1 MPDSL
6 RIDRFMRLTE
16 VREACGLGSST
27 IYRHIA
33 AGTFPKPVKLSE
45 TAVAWY
51 ESEIAAWQQSRP
63 RTNAVAPPKGSLP
76 D

>member
-6 RIDRFMRLTE
+6 RIDRFMRLPE
-16 VREACGLGSST
+16 VRTASGLGSST

-33 AGTFPKPVKLSE
+33 AGTFPAPVKLSE
-45 TAVAWY
+45 TAVAWK

-63 RTNAVAPPKGSLP
+63 RTTVAAPPAGLQQ